1 VRAMVAMMRTTR
13 ADPWAEERAGE
24 HRPQEWGI
32 RAAEQVAWQRL
43 HTVATATSDPTAY
56 RAALHAWRTARYNLD
71 RAHVPVPSRAPY
83 VGARSHT
90 TAPLSGARG
99 RRG

>member
-1 VRAMVAMMRTTR
+1 MRAMVAMMRTTR

-24 HRPQEWGI
+24 HRPHEWGI

-43 HTVATATSDPTAY
+43 HPVAAVTSDPTVY
-56 RAALHAWRTARYNLD
+56 RAALHAWQTARYNLD

-90 TAPLSGARG
+90 TAAFSGARR